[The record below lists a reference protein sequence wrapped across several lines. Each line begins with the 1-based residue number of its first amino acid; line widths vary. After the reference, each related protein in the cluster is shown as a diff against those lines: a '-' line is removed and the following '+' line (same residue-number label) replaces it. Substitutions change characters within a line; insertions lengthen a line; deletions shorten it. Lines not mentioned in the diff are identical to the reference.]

1 MVPEILSDLAEATTR
16 DIWTLEQIRTEAL
29 EQKINARVVFV
40 LPWFVLIAMTAKD
53 GAFREFY
60 STAAGLTV
68 AVIGGVMSLLG
79 IAIASRLGQSARRA
93 EGVHLGQ
100 GPVIGSPLV
109 LLAGVAS
116 ALAAGLLVHHLVPPP
131 RSLASRIHPYLAP
144 ARSMSRANQRSGTRF
159 LRCSGRSFARW
170 LRPWGRLLERSGD
183 QVTIL
188 KLRQAGWYRQLPEEE
203 MVSAYRVTQLR
214 STAVAVGLAVVAG
227 WAIGASLLQWL
238 ILIGLGLLIGAT
250 RQRSKIDK
258 AIETRRELM
267 RIEVYTVNQLLAM
280 RVRAGGGV
288 VHAVTSTVARG
299 RGEVINELA
308 DALRLHRAGWRAGDA
323 FRRIAELTPEPFC
336 SRTYRLLAS
345 AEERGADLAGALL
358 DLAEDVRETRRESIK
373 RSATKRRAAMLV
385 PTIAILA
392 PVLILFVAAPLPSL
406 ITGWR

>member
-1 MVPEILSDLAEATTR
+1 M
-16 DIWTLEQIRTEAL
+16 
-29 EQKINARVVFV
+29 
-40 LPWFVLIAMTAKD
+40 
-53 GAFREFY
+53 
-60 STAAGLTV
+60 
-68 AVIGGVMSLLG
+68 
-79 IAIASRLGQSARRA
+79 
-93 EGVHLGQ
+93 
-100 GPVIGSPLV
+100 SPLV
-109 LLAGVAS
+109 LLAASAS
-116 ALAAGLLVHHLVPPP
+116 ALATGLLVSDLIPPP
-131 RSLASRIHPYLAP
+131 RSLASRLQPYLTP
-144 ARSMSRANQRSGTRF
+144 TRSMTRSHGVGGPVAQVFGPIVSQMAETV
-159 LRCSGRSFARW
+159 
-170 LRPWGRLLERSGD
+170 GRLLEKSGD

-214 STAVAVGLAVVAG
+214 SMVIATGLGLSAG
-227 WAIGASLLQWL
+227 WAIGASMVQRLV
-238 ILIGLGLLIGAT
+238 LIGLGLLVGAT
-250 RQRSKIDK
+250 RQRSRIDK

-288 VHAVTSTVARG
+288 VHAVSSTVARG
-299 RGEVINELA
+299 RGEVVSELA
-308 DALRLHRAGWRAGDA
+308 DALRLQRAGWRAGDS